1 MGNVNLD
8 KLIRDTLEPLNIP
21 VAKLRYSGKAD
32 TYIIFTE
39 DNQAPKVTADDREVI
54 TNDSVQVDVFSE
66 GNFIDSVNETRTRL
80 ESVGLKRMCESET
93 YDEDMNMYRSIMRFN
108 FENNI
113 WSD

>member
-39 DNQAPKVTADDREVI
+39 YNQAPKMTADDREVI
-54 TNDSVQVDVFSE
+54 TKHFFQVDVFSE
-66 GNFIDSVNETRTRL
+66 GNFIDLVNETRTRL
-80 ESVGLKRMCESET
+80 ESVGFKRMFESET

-113 WSD
+113 RSD